1 MLTEYFLSIMELN
14 WISAPQR
21 QEDKLDELL
30 SSVHVVH
37 TAAKE
42 IFHVVYRTR
51 FSGNEMYKNE
61 KCP

>member
-1 MLTEYFLSIMELN
+1 MFKYHGIKLE
-14 WISAPQR
+14 SALQR

-42 IFHVVYRTR
+42 IFHVVGRTR